1 MAVDHTQIIEAVKE
15 ALARKANFKEPTC
28 ADIKA
33 LIPDFIEAGLS
44 GELTGKSWSPRY
56 GVMNEYYIKKYLD
69 EAFVLGFGPNP
80 LLPKAIRKTLNA
92 NKRSVTEKRN
102 RYASAIAYTNFLV
115 LQGKLPKSR
124 MQEIR
129 TLRPQRNSPVKKR
142 FITREEIDRIKSQTW
157 NCKFTN
163 NYDKELLITVIEIAE
178 ETGLRIGE
186 ISAIKISDLNLKE
199 RELYIPRAK
208 GGSDFTK
215 GLTVRAVTVIE
226 TYLAIRPKTESLS
239 LFVLDNGKP
248 LSRDTLIQ
256 RFRRVTKKLGLDTS
270 FHAFRRRYI
279 SRHLQDGKSLIDVSL
294 AVNHKSPRMTEQ
306 YLIPDVR
313 RSIEEQKKW

>member
-1 MAVDHTQIIEAVKE
+1 MATNHNQIIEAVKK
-15 ALARKANFKEPTC
+15 ALGEETHFKEPTC
-28 ADIKA
+28 EELKA

-56 GVMNEYYIKKYLD
+56 GGMNEYYIKKSLD
-69 EAFVLGFGPNP
+69 EATALGFGLNP
-80 LLPKAIRKTLNA
+80 LEPKSVRKTLNA

-102 RYASAIAYTNFLV
+102 RHAADVGCVKFLIQ
-115 LQGKLPKSR
+115 QGKLPISR
-124 MQEIR
+124 LEEIR
-129 TLRPQRNSPVKKR
+129 ALRPQRSSPVKKR
-142 FITREEIDRIKSQTW
+142 FIIIEEINQIISHVD
-157 NCKFTN
+157 NCKFTDD
-163 NYDKELLITVIEIAE
+163 YDKKLLITVIEIAE

-186 ISAIKISDLNLKE
+186 ICAIKISDLNLKE

-215 GLTVRAVTVIE
+215 GLTVRAVTIIE
-226 TYLAIRPKTESLS
+226 KYLAIRPKTESLN